1 MGELIGTTPARRHDP
16 NSTYQRFA
24 HLPAD
29 RLLAVFDVLLDL
41 HQDLADLGWVACD
54 LYDGCLIVELGSGHL
69 TVIDLDSHRR
79 GPGFNTMGRMFGST
93 RFMAPEEFRLGE
105 PLDQRTTVFNLGRL
119 VGHFGTRLTE
129 RSAMFVG
136 SADLA
141 AVVQQ
146 ACAHDRT
153 ARQETVGELANAWAS
168 ARSA

>member
-1 MGELIGTTPARRHDP
+1 
-16 NSTYQRFA
+16 
-24 HLPAD
+24 
-29 RLLAVFDVLLDL
+29 
-41 HQDLADLGWVACD
+41 
-54 LYDGCLIVELGSGHL
+54 
-69 TVIDLDSHRR
+69 
-79 GPGFNTMGRMFGST
+79 
-93 RFMAPEEFRLGE
+93 MAPEEFRLGE

-153 ARQETVGELANAWAS
+153 ARQETVAELANAWAS